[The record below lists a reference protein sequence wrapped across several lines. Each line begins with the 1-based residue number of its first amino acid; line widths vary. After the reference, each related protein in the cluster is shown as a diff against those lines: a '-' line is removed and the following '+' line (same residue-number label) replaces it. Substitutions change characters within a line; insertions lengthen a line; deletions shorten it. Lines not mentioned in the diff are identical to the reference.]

1 MISSAVYV
9 NLICSLEKADQL
21 QGDADDQLVEMENV
35 LSTTLT
41 TPDRIENM
49 RNEIENERKTI
60 SQFKNGFAFSVIN
73 AVKSLQDHVKKHY
86 GSVNSFL
93 ADNNIRVSP
102 YFASLSSQ
110 AGHPISGSNI
120 GSSCL

>member
-110 AGHPISGSNI
+110 AGDQ
-120 GSSCL
+120 SC